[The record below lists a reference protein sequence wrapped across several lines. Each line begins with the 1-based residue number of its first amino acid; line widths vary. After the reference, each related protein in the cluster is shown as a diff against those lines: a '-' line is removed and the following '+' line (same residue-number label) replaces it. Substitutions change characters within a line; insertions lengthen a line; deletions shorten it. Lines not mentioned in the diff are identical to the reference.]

1 MASSDSVNYF
11 HVFSCIKGVV
21 LEGPEKSSKSPCG
34 STTATPKKRQR
45 SALELLLEANVF
57 GKVVNVNQRPWL
69 MRRLGV
75 TPGAC
80 YLHVISQSSVF
91 PNQKKYV
98 YFFPGFRMPT
108 MDNGHF
114 FENGSGSHRTTWTS

>member
-45 SALELLLEANVF
+45 SAFELEANVF

-75 TPGAC
+75 TRI
-80 YLHVISQSSVF
+80 LTVISQMAPFGLSNLEPS
-91 PNQKKYV
+91 
-98 YFFPGFRMPT
+98 RL
-108 MDNGHF
+108 D
-114 FENGSGSHRTTWTS
+114 RTTWTS